1 MKPTKKYIAYL
12 NRLAKET
19 QKLIEEDQKKYNIKS
34 TRVSLRDNGAFVA
47 SMYEGSANM
56 GD

>member
-19 QKLIEEDQKKYNIKS
+19 KKMIEEDQKKYNIKS
-34 TRVSLRDNGAFVA
+34 ERVSLRDNGTFVA
-47 SMYEGSANM
+47 NMYEGSTNM